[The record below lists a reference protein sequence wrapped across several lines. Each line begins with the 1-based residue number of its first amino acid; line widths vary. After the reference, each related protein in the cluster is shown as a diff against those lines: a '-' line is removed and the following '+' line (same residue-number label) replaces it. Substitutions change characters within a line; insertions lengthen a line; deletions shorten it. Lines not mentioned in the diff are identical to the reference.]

1 MAMTFCSRTRHP
13 SSPSRTGVVAFA
25 RLAGTWFLGL
35 SGLYALYMWT
45 VFMRVPEETTALGT
59 LVMVAGPMTL
69 SLSLLVAPA
78 VFAAAR
84 DRFDLSGCDT
94 PGTRG
99 GLWALLVAFALV
111 TYVLAA
117 FGPAIAVSL
126 LAVPQGTPP
135 EPAPG
140 APGSLLHTARSLFPV
155 TAGFLTVVSGC
166 AGALIGHITRGW
178 HPRKRDVTH
187 WFACLALVASFLLP
201 LLIATSFIL
210 NRSASAAWII
220 LGPLFLPALLTA
232 LLAWRERHALGLSI
246 GHRFASTAD
255 SVDPKSLD
263 RIVSAVAQDSDS
275 DVDAVA
281 RTKPENEMA
290 HFASAI
296 RRIAG
301 PTATLSESKAKEIV
315 RALQPAPAAAE
326 PTTTGRKRLRLEL
339 TRIGGFYTGWACLA
353 AGLLL
358 VSPIGGVPMSVVPAV
373 AVGFVGS
380 AGIVWIASR
389 GSKPTATA
397 NT

>member
-1 MAMTFCSRTRHP
+1 MLMTFHSRPRHP
-13 SSPSRTGVVAFA
+13 SSPRRTGVAAFA

-35 SGLYALYMWT
+35 SGLYVLYMWT
-45 VFMRVPEETTALGT
+45 VFMRLPEETTALGT

-69 SLSLLVAPA
+69 ALSLLVAPA

-84 DRFDLSGCDT
+84 DRFDLAGCDT
-94 PGTRG
+94 PGTRSG
-99 GLWALLVAFALV
+99 QWALLVTFALV

-117 FGPAIAVSL
+117 FGPAIAVSS
-126 LAVPQGTPP
+126 LAVRHGTPP

-140 APGSLLHTARSLFPV
+140 APGSLLHTARSLFPI

-166 AGALIGHITRGW
+166 AGGLVGHVTRGW
-178 HPRKRDVTH
+178 RPRERDIAH

-210 NRSASAAWII
+210 SRGSSVVWII

-232 LLAWRERHALGLSI
+232 LLAWRARHALGLSI
-246 GHRFASTAD
+246 GRRFTNSAD

-275 DVDAVA
+275 DVDTVA
-281 RTKPENEMA
+281 RIRPEGEMA

-296 RRIAG
+296 RRIAA

-315 RALQPAPAAAE
+315 RALQPAPAVAE
-326 PTTTGRKRLRLEL
+326 PTTTRMNELRLEL
-339 TRIGGFYTGWACLA
+339 TRIGGFYTGWTCLA

-373 AVGFVGS
+373 AVGFAGS

-389 GSKPTATA
+389 GPKPTAKAST
-397 NT
+397 